1 MNPEPDAARIA
12 AAVRI
17 APGVTGLHGGR
28 FGEIATLDP
37 PRRIA
42 GVRVR
47 DEDVTIAVTTRYPL
61 VAADVAA
68 AVRTAAA
75 VAGRPVHVVI
85 ADLAEPAGAAPEIP
99 GPEIPAPEIA
109 VQVVAAQ
116 EKERVS

>member
-99 GPEIPAPEIA
+99 APEIPG
-109 VQVVAAQ
+109 QVVAAQ